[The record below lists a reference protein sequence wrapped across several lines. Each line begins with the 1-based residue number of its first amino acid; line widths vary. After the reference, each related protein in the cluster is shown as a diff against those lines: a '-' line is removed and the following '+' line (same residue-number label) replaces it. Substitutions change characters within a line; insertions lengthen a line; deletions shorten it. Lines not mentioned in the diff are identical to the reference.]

1 MSGSPN
7 QFFPGI
13 RVSHQDGQHRVDH
26 ASVSG
31 RTRTV
36 IALAFGAGLAAY
48 PHFRPMPLPP
58 AYGPMMALFLPTTAL
73 AMAMLLQSLWNRDL
87 FRDRDKE
94 ADRIFDAIVFRV
106 ILFVVGLH
114 ALLLMALTGGF
125 RPDGS
130 AARSALTLFGL
141 TIVGVG
147 NLLPRT
153 RPNLEIGVRTR
164 RTLSDRAAWMQTHR
178 MLGYATVVFGLLMVV
193 AGLLFSKHA
202 IETIVGP
209 SSLAMA
215 ALLVFEHVRHRLR

>member
-1 MSGSPN
+1 MSDSPN

-13 RVSHQDGQHRVDH
+13 RISHQDGHHRVDH

-31 RTRTV
+31 RTKTV

-58 AYGPMMALFLPTTAL
+58 VYGPMMALFLPITAL
-73 AMAMLLQSLWNRDL
+73 AMALLLQSLWNRDL
-87 FRDRDKE
+87 FRDRDEE
-94 ADRIFDAIVFRV
+94 ADRVFDAIVFRA

-114 ALLLMALTGGF
+114 ALLLMALTGAF
-125 RPDGS
+125 PPNGS
-130 AARSALTLFGL
+130 APRSALTVFGL
-141 TIVGVG
+141 AIVSIG

-153 RPNLEIGVRTR
+153 RPNLEVGVRTR
-164 RTLSDRAAWMQTHR
+164 RTLGDRAAWMQTHR
-178 MLGYATVVFGLLMVV
+178 MLGHATVVFGLLLVV

-215 ALLVFEHVRHRLR
+215 ALLIFEHVRHRLR